1 MASWVFCN
9 RCFQPPH
16 RKSSFSLTSCGHV
29 YCDACLRKGKK
40 DECVICKVPCRT
52 LLLTKHTD
60 SSIQAFFMGIDSL
73 CKKYSQD
80 TAQISQLEESL
91 RKSVLQLE
99 RLQSIKSSQQ
109 TAFHTIKSSVATK
122 ADGHVWLPPDASA
135 PDRVELMEVDL
146 TPPVRKPEVT
156 VGPVRISV
164 ISPPQDGR
172 MGSVSYLGPQHPALT
187 PSPTPSQTSVSKALR
202 VPPLQVHYKLPSP
215 APLSQLPGRAGR
227 GGSLGPGSVQDEPR
241 PPISIPGLLQ
251 RQSAG
256 RLTPFAATRVSRRA
270 CSVLDTSAGEISSP
284 CAAPPIGSVSAPP
297 WGSALMGRRRLWAPA
312 EMVKQCN

>member
-80 TAQISQLEESL
+80 TAQISEFQDKHRRRLLAFYREKISQLEESL

-202 VPPLQVHYKLPSP
+202 
-215 APLSQLPGRAGR
+215 
-227 GGSLGPGSVQDEPR
+227 
-241 PPISIPGLLQ
+241 
-251 RQSAG
+251 
-256 RLTPFAATRVSRRA
+256 LTPFAATRVSRRA

>member
-80 TAQISQLEESL
+80 TAQISEFQDKHRRRLLAFYREKISQLEESL

-202 VPPLQVHYKLPSP
+202 STTSFHHQLHCPSCLAEQVEGAPWALGASRMSPGHPS
-215 APLSQLPGRAGR
+215 ASRGCCRGRA
-227 GGSLGPGSVQDEPR
+227 Q
-241 PPISIPGLLQ
+241 
-251 RQSAG
+251 AG
-256 RLTPFAATRVSRRA
+256 
-270 CSVLDTSAGEISSP
+270 
-284 CAAPPIGSVSAPP
+284 
-297 WGSALMGRRRLWAPA
+297 
-312 EMVKQCN
+312 